1 MATTSRKPGQRYW
14 VTDWETNN
22 KLLTDTAEH
31 QRHHSQQTRQEGRA
45 LRHQTACKTRWD
57 ESDSRDRLVDRINEV
72 TEQKDR
78 LQFCVQAM
86 EREIKAL
93 TQVKEETER
102 ALAETAM
109 PLEVVV
115 ECLTQREGRR
125 GSELVSDPL
134 EGQLKREAQ
143 MIDTMQQELQ
153 QHISKAFEHLFL
165 LTSSCLKEA
174 HQQLTFDLSNKTEAL
189 DVDLSCLSLTDRSP
203 DISFKP
209 DPTHVPI
216 SASTHQ
222 EWEQFTHYNV
232 TRAEEEMQ
240 ASLQL
245 RETMTSTR
253 IQVQN
258 DLEGQWVTTGFNL
271 RKRAHQLQQ
280 ACSRLHWQHTTRE
293 EITELLRDIHHL
305 EQDLLATECPL
316 KLVHTRL
323 ENRNSRPGVD
333 LCRDQVHSGL
343 VEEAKQLGATIEV
356 LQQNLAKSRH
366 SLQSLEE
373 QQACMGEDLSRKQE
387 ALELEQRSDHIR
399 QHLEVLS
406 EAETVKIIPGV
417 TVPIP
422 GFTREMF

>member
-45 LRHQTACKTRWD
+45 LRDDQLMFTSIPHNNKTRWD

-153 QHISKAFEHLFL
+153 QHISKAFEQLC
-165 LTSSCLKEA
+165 CLKEA

-253 IQVQN
+253 IQV
-258 DLEGQWVTTGFNL
+258 FL
-271 RKRAHQLQQ
+271 RLLSADSVILWLCLSHQ
-280 ACSRLHWQHTTRE
+280 TRE

-333 LCRDQVHSGL
+333 LCRDQVTLKCVVLSHTTMPQMSQVLRECAICMLTAGL
-343 VEEAKQLGATIEV
+343 STRVD
-356 LQQNLAKSRH
+356 SRELNVNFSPIS
-366 SLQSLEE
+366 SLQCSCREFGSTSNRPHNRRPRVTSL
-373 QQACMGEDLSRKQE
+373 S
-387 ALELEQRSDHIR
+387 
-399 QHLEVLS
+399 
-406 EAETVKIIPGV
+406 
-417 TVPIP
+417 
-422 GFTREMF
+422 GFFTCRVV

>member
-102 ALAETAM
+102 ALAETVV

-134 EGQLKREAQ
+134 DGQLKREAQ

-153 QHISKAFEHLFL
+153 QHISKAFEQLC
-165 LTSSCLKEA
+165 CLKEA
-174 HQQLTFDLSNKTEAL
+174 HQQLTFDLTNKTEAL
-189 DVDLSCLSLTDRSP
+189 DVDLSRLSLTDRSP

-209 DPTHVPI
+209 DPTHVPT
-216 SASTHQ
+216 SASTQQ

-253 IQVQN
+253 IQSQN
-258 DLEGQWVTTGFNL
+258 DLEGQRITTGFNL

-280 ACSRLHWQHTTRE
+280 AWSQLHWQHTATRE
-293 EITELLRDIHHL
+293 EITELLRDINHL
-305 EQDLLATECPL
+305 EQELLATECPL

-343 VEEAKQLGATIEV
+343 VEEAKQLGATIEA
-356 LQQNLAKSRH
+356 LQQNLAKSMRT
-366 SLQSLEE
+366 LQSLEE

-387 ALELEQRSDHIR
+387 ALELEQRSDLIR
-399 QHLEVLS
+399 QHLEALS

-422 GFTREMF
+422 GFTREMY